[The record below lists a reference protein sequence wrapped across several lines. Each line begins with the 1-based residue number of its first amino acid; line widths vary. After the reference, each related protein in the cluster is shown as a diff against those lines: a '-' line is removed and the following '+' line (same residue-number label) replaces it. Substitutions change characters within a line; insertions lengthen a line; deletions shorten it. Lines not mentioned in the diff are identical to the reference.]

1 MSLASIPTEL
11 QSLLVAGGLQPLR
24 VAGRSLLPVV
34 QGGMGVGVSAHRPAI
49 A

>member
-24 VAGRSLLPVV
+24 VAARSLLPVV
-34 QGGMGVGVSAHRPAI
+34 PGGMGVGVSAHRPAF